1 MTYLKSLLAVSFS
14 AFIGACSSAPAA
26 DGPQDEF
33 FAALKTFCGQ
43 THTGKVTSED
53 EADADWRKEVLVV
66 GPVSCEKNE
75 IRMPLAVGANTSR
88 TWIVTRGDSSL
99 TLKHDHRHDDG
110 SPDAVTNYGGTTAS
124 VGTAERQ
131 EFPVDEFSIDLFKRE
146 GLAASVT
153 NTWAFEAM
161 PGERLAYELSRPPV
175 DGKRRFF
182 RAEFD
187 LTAK

>member
-1 MTYLKSLLAVSFS
+1 MTYLKSLLAVSF
-14 AFIGACSSAPAA
+14 AALVGACSSAPAA
-26 DGPQDEF
+26 DGSQDEF

-53 EADADWRKEVLVV
+53 EVDADWRKEILVV
-66 GPVSCEKNE
+66 GPITCEKNK
-75 IRMPLAVGANTSR
+75 IKMPLAVGTNTSR
-88 TWIVTRGDSSL
+88 TWIVTKNADKL
-99 TLKHDHRHDDG
+99 TLKHDHRHKDG
-110 SPDAVTNYGGTTAS
+110 SPDSVTNYGGTTEGD
-124 VGTAERQ
+124 GTPQRQ
-131 EFPVDEFSIDLFKRE
+131 EFPVDDFSIDLFIRE

-153 NTWAFEAM
+153 NTWAFEAV

-187 LTAK
+187 LTSE